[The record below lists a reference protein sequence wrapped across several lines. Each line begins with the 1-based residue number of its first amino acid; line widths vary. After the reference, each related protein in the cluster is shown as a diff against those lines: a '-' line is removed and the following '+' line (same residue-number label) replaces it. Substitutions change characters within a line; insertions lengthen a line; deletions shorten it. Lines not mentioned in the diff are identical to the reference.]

1 MKKFFFG
8 LSIGTVILII
18 LVVIF
23 YLVFGYAYAYNEE
36 IVIEKLDS
44 TDQNF
49 INSMKKDE
57 WEINPDKE
65 YYLVQFIVQAYSFVP
80 FDFSPIDGE
89 ITNDMSKYIYQKE
102 LFIKPQV
109 LWHFSK
115 KKIFIYYLVEAN
127 NKQEV
132 EEFVKE
138 AEIKLTT
145 TNHDWLYAKVRK

>member
-23 YLVFGYAYAYNEE
+23 YLVFGYAYAYKKDIFIKKIDATN
-36 IVIEKLDS
+36 
-44 TDQNF
+44 QRF
-49 INSMKKDE
+49 INSMKKKE

-65 YYLVQFIVQAYSFVP
+65 YYSVQFIIQAYSFVP
-80 FDFSPIDGE
+80 FDFIPIDGE
-89 ITNDMSKYIYQKE
+89 ITNDMSKYIYQKR
-102 LFIKPQV
+102 LFILPQV

-115 KKIFIYYLVEAN
+115 GEIFIYYLVEAN